1 MFKRVMVL
9 LVGVVFAFSL
19 TGCATSRKKNAE
31 LEIQGLKNQVSAL
44 ESQVQTKDQEID
56 SLKDS
61 LSRAQEQKESHNFVG
76 KKTVLSR
83 VKSRPNNKQIQIALS
98 NAGYYSGVIDGKIG
112 KQTRA
117 SIRAFQKDN
126 GLPVD
131 GKVGK
136 RTWEALR
143 KFLVQRVK

>member
-19 TGCATSRKKNAE
+19 TGCATSQKKSAE

-44 ESQVQTKDQEID
+44 ESQVQTKDQEIS

-61 LSRAQEQKESHNFVG
+61 LSKSQEEKDSQNFAG
-76 KKTVLSR
+76 RKTVLLK

-112 KQTRA
+112 KQTRS

-131 GKVGK
+131 GQVGK
-136 RTWEALR
+136 KTWEALR
-143 KFLVQRVK
+143 KHLVQKVK

>member
-1 MFKRVMVL
+1 MFKRAVVL

-19 TGCATSRKKNAE
+19 VGCATSQKKSAE

-61 LSRAQEQKESHNFVG
+61 LSKVQEQKDSQNFVG
-76 KKTVLSR
+76 KKSFSSK
-83 VKSRPNNKQIQIALS
+83 VKSRPNNKQVQIALS

-112 KQTRA
+112 KQTKS

-131 GKVGK
+131 GQVGK
-136 RTWEALR
+136 KTWMVLR
-143 KFLVQRVK
+143 KFLVQKVK

>member
-19 TGCATSRKKNAE
+19 VGCATSQKKSAE

-61 LSRAQEQKESHNFVG
+61 LAQAQEKRDSQNFAG
-76 KKTVLSR
+76 KKKVLLS

-98 NAGYYSGVIDGKIG
+98 NAGYYSGVIDGRIG
-112 KQTRA
+112 KQTKA

-126 GLPVD
+126 GLPAD
-131 GKVGK
+131 GQVGK
-136 RTWEALR
+136 KTWAALR
-143 KFLVQRVK
+143 KFLVQKTK

>member
-1 MFKRVMVL
+1 MVL

-19 TGCATSRKKNAE
+19 VGCATSQKKSAE

-61 LSRAQEQKESHNFVG
+61 LAQAQEKRDSQNFAG
-76 KKTVLSR
+76 KKKVLLS

-98 NAGYYSGVIDGKIG
+98 NAGYYSGVIDGRIG
-112 KQTRA
+112 KQTKA

-126 GLPVD
+126 GLPAD
-131 GKVGK
+131 GQVGK
-136 RTWEALR
+136 KTWAALR
-143 KFLVQRVK
+143 KFLVQKTK